1 MKSFVGFKTRICP
14 TKDQEVKFRQYA
26 GVMRFV
32 WNWALRIEMD
42 AFENGEK
49 FVSAKKLKH
58 MIVVLKKSDPNFAFL
73 NSVSCHIPK
82 AAIDNLIAAFDKYF
96 KEQKKPNYVRF
107 TQRQIEHAARIG
119 KKLTIYDSQYHPKF
133 KSRKNTDFSFFVDG
147 YDLQIHDNIVNIP
160 KIGDVRCRNRHRG
173 KSEPNIPEKLRGKS
187 ITFCNPK
194 VSFDGKYWILSLS
207 IEEENPPICE
217 EKTEPIGVDLGIKS
231 TAVISDGTVFRN
243 INKDKKMQKL
253 TKRKK
258 RLQRKLARK
267 YRMNN
272 GKKTK
277 NMTKLQRQLRK
288 LDRKMTNIKQNF
300 RHQLTN
306 SLVKREPSF
315 IVIEDLNVRGMLKNR
330 HLSKAISDQSFNLI
344 SKYLLQKCKRK
355 GIKIIIADRFYP
367 SSKTCSNC
375 GNIKRNLKLS
385 DRTFTCESCN
395 FSIDRDLN
403 AAINLLNYGMQ
414 IS

>member
-1 MKSFVGFKTRICP
+1 MKSFVGLKTRICP
-14 TKDQEVKFRQYA
+14 TKDQEIKFWQSA

-32 WNWALRIEMD
+32 WNWALMIEMD

-49 FVSAKKLKH
+49 FVHAKELKH
-58 MIVVLKKSDPNFAFL
+58 RIVELKESDPNFAFL
-73 NSVSCHIPK
+73 KNVSCHIPK

-96 KEQKKPNYVRF
+96 SEQKKPNYVRF
-107 TQRQIEHAARIG
+107 TKKQIEHAARVG

-147 YDLQIHDNIVNIP
+147 YDLQIHDNVVNIP

-207 IEEENPPICE
+207 IEKENPPICE
-217 EKTEPIGVDLGIKS
+217 EKTEPIGVDLGVKS
-231 TAVISDGTVFRN
+231 TAVISDGTVFKN
-243 INKDKKMQKL
+243 INKDKKMRKL
-253 TKRKK
+253 EKKKK
-258 RLQRKLARK
+258 RLQRKFARK
-267 YRMNN
+267 YQKNKC
-272 GKKTK
+272 KKTK
-277 NMTKLQRQLRK
+277 NMTKLQKQLRRI
-288 LDRKMTNIKQNF
+288 DRKITNIRQDF

-315 IVIEDLNVRGMLKNR
+315 IAIEDLNVKGMLKNR
-330 HLSKAISDQSFNLI
+330 HLSKAISDQGFNLI
-344 SKYLLQKCKRK
+344 SKYLLQKCKRR
-355 GIKIIIADRFYP
+355 GIKIVTADSFYP

-375 GNIKRNLKLS
+375 GNIKQNLKLS

-403 AAINLLNYGMQ
+403 AAINLLNYGLQ
-414 IS
+414 TS

>member
-1 MKSFVGFKTRICP
+1 MKSFVGLKTRICP
-14 TKDQEVKFRQYA
+14 TKDQEIKFRQSA

-49 FVSAKKLKH
+49 FLSAKELKR
-58 MIVVLKKSDPNFAFL
+58 MIVELKDSDPDYAFL
-73 NSVSCHIPK
+73 KSVSCHIPK

-107 TQRQIEHAARIG
+107 TQRQIGHAARIG

-147 YDLQIHDNIVNIP
+147 YDLQIHDNVVNIP
-160 KIGDVRCRNRHRG
+160 KIGNVKCRNRHRG

-187 ITFCNPK
+187 ITFCSPK
-194 VSFDGKYWILSLS
+194 ISFDGKYWILSLS
-207 IEEENPPICE
+207 IEKENPPICE

-243 INKDKKMQKL
+243 INKDKKMRKL
-253 TKRKK
+253 AKKKK
-258 RLQRKLARK
+258 RLQRKFARK
-267 YRMNN
+267 YQKNN

-277 NMTKLQRQLRK
+277 NMTKLQKQLRQ

-300 RHQLTN
+300 KHQLTN
-306 SLVKREPSF
+306 SLIKREPSF
-315 IVIEDLNVRGMLKNR
+315 IAIEDLNVKGMLKNR
-330 HLSKAISDQSFNLI
+330 HLSKAISDQGFNMI
-344 SKYLLQKCKRK
+344 SKYLLQKCNRK
-355 GIKIIIADRFYP
+355 GIKIVVADRFYP

-375 GNIKRNLKLS
+375 GTIKRNLKLS

-403 AAINLLNYGMQ
+403 AAINLLNYGLQ
-414 IS
+414 TA

>member
-14 TKDQEVKFRQYA
+14 TKDQEIKFRQSA

-49 FVSAKKLKH
+49 FISAKILKH
-58 MIVVLKKSDPNFAFL
+58 MIVELKESDPNFAFL
-73 NSVSCHIPK
+73 KSVSCHIPK
-82 AAIDNLIAAFDKYF
+82 AAIDNLIASFDKYF

-107 TQRQIEHAARIG
+107 TKKQIAHAARIG

-147 YDLQIHDNIVNIP
+147 YDLQIHDNVVNIP
-160 KIGDVRCRNRHRG
+160 KIGNVRCRNRHRG
-173 KSEPNIPEKLRGKS
+173 KSEPNIPEKLKGNS
-187 ITFCNPK
+187 ITFCKPK

-207 IEEENPPICE
+207 IEKENPPVCE

-231 TAVISDGTVFRN
+231 TAVVSDGTVFRN
-243 INKDKKMQKL
+243 VNKDKKMKKL
-253 TKRKK
+253 VKKKK
-258 RLQRKLARK
+258 RLQRQFSRK
-267 YRMNN
+267 YQKNS

-277 NMTKLQRQLRK
+277 NMTKLQKQLRRI
-288 LDRKMTNIKQNF
+288 DRKMTNIRENF
-300 RHQLTN
+300 HHQLTN

-315 IVIEDLNVRGMLKNR
+315 IVIEDLNVKGMLKNR
-330 HLSKAISDQSFNLI
+330 HLSKAISDQGFNLI

-355 GIKIIIADRFYP
+355 GIKIIVADRFYP

-414 IS
+414 TS